1 MPSSL
6 SAKKRVRQNVK
17 RNLRG
22 RSAKSAIRSYT
33 KKILAAVES
42 GDSKEATAQL
52 RITSK
57 QIDKA
62 TKQGVMHRRTAARQ
76 KSRLARMVAKIG

>member
-1 MPSSL
+1 MPSSI
-6 SAKKRVRQNVK
+6 SAKKRVRQNEK
-17 RNLRG
+17 RNLVG

-33 KKILAAVES
+33 KKVLAAVES
-42 GDSKEATAQL
+42 GDSKEAAAQL
-52 RITSK
+52 RITSQ

-62 TKQGVMHRRTAARQ
+62 TKRGIMHRNTAARH